1 MKHVRTLAA
10 LNGRIL
16 KTYSQRTCNALAT
29 VLPLRLALP
38 RIEPMLALNVAKE
51 VRKDTLVIR
60 RAGQAFA
67 SGCQPDGA
75 MARRLFEETKDIDRV
90 FVEQAQGFPVA
101 IVIRYDQIA
110 PIRTERI
117 EHLQTAVYRVLE
129 AAPQAVGIRRAIQ
142 SAFPSVEFERQLY
155 ELLRL
160 YAEETRVLTRA
171 FGLPAP
177 LAMLRELLV
186 HSLYKTMDTT
196 AVRMSREAAGT
207 VYRLASRR
215 G

>member
-16 KTYSQRTCNALAT
+16 RTYSQRTCNALAT
-29 VLPLRLALP
+29 SLPLRLVLP

-51 VRKDTLVIR
+51 VCKDTLVMR
-60 RAGQAFA
+60 RAGEAFA
-67 SGCQPDGA
+67 SGCQPDRA
-75 MARRLFEETKDIDRV
+75 MARRLFEETKDIDRG
-90 FVEQAQGFPVA
+90 FVEQARGFPVA
-101 IVIRYDQIA
+101 IVIRYDEIA

-117 EHLQTAVYRVLE
+117 ERLQTAVHRVLE
-129 AAPQAVGIRRAIQ
+129 AASQAAGIRRALQ
-142 SAFPSVEFERQLY
+142 SAFSSVEFERQLY

-160 YAEETRVLTRA
+160 YAEETRVLTRS

-177 LAMLRELLV
+177 LAMLRELLLQ
-186 HSLYKTMDTT
+186 SLYTTMNET
-196 AVRMSREAAGT
+196 AVRMSREAAAA
-207 VYRLASRR
+207 VYRLASPR